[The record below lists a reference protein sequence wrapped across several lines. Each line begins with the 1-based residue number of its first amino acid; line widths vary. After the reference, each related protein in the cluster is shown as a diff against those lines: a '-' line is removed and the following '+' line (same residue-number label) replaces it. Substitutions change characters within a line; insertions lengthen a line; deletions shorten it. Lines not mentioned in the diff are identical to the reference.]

1 MQCMGRM
8 TLQHQ
13 QVRFDDGLQNHAESY
28 GRDDADD
35 RD

>member
-1 MQCMGRM
+1 MGRM

-13 QVRFDDGLQNHAESY
+13 QVRFDDGLQIHAESY
-28 GRDDADD
+28 GRDD

>member
-1 MQCMGRM
+1 M

-13 QVRFDDGLQNHAESY
+13 QVRFDDGLQVHAESY
-28 GRDDADD
+28 GRDAADD

>member
-13 QVRFDDGLQNHAESY
+13 QVRFDDGLRNHAETY